1 MIYKMNNMK
10 RLSLAFTALVFCGII
25 VAQTASDSVYVFLD
39 DMADAGI
46 YLPAPPDTASP
57 LFAADFLTWQYGK
70 TIRPTARGK
79 QASDESA
86 FGAEEMCRVYS
97 EAMGLHLS
105 FRTTPA
111 ICRFLLKNTMDGHF
125 ATVKAKEKYMRKR
138 PFAQMNEHTWGQ
150 YDDEAFLRTNGSYPS
165 GHTATGW
172 ATALAAVEI
181 APELQDTILRR
192 GFQYGESR
200 WIVGAHW
207 RSDVEA
213 GYLCASASIARCHAN
228 PLYYQELE
236 AARAE
241 YRLLK
246 GYTSNL
252 LPSMDSIGVPDGL
265 RILEKPVDSASYRY
279 YGDIVATYLA
289 MSASTPAQKAQAV
302 AGGPVDTKAL
312 MAYFSPALP
321 KNIDKKHNPEL
332 FALLDYAIMNLS
344 KSSRSI
350 KRRHFRLRPYLQ
362 LGVPSLIPGD
372 EEVLRK
378 SSSYPSGH
386 SSRGWGVALILTEL
400 YPDSQNAILSTGY
413 EFGYN
418 RVVAGYHYA
427 SDVQAGRLVASY
439 TIARLHSDPEFMRL
453 LELARLEVAKKH

>member
-10 RLSLAFTALVFCGII
+10 RLFLAFTALVFSGII

-57 LFAADFLTWQYGK
+57 LFATDFLTWQYGK

-79 QASDESA
+79 QSSDESA

-97 EAMGLHLS
+97 QALGINLS
-105 FRTTPA
+105 LQTTPA

-138 PFAQMNEHTWGQ
+138 PFAQMNEHTWGK

-213 GYLCASASIARCHAN
+213 GYLCASASVARCHAN
-228 PLYYQELE
+228 PLYYTELD

-241 YRLLK
+241 YRRIK
-246 GYTSNL
+246 GYKSSE
-252 LPSMDSIGVPDGL
+252 LPTLDSIGLPDGI

-279 YGDIVATYLA
+279 YGDIVASYLA
-289 MSASTPAQKAQAV
+289 FSTSTPEQKQMAA
-302 AGGPVDTKAL
+302 AGGPTGTSDL
-312 MAYFSPALP
+312 MLYFSPAFPQELNK
-321 KNIDKKHNPEL
+321 KNNPEL
-332 FALLDYAIMNLS
+332 YALLDYTLKQLAV
-344 KSSRSI
+344 SSRSV
-350 KRRHFRLRPYLQ
+350 KHRHFRLRPYLQ
-362 LGVPSLIPGD
+362 LGINTLIPGD
-372 EEVLRK
+372 EKKLRH

-386 SSRGWGVALILTEL
+386 STRGWGVALVLTEL
-400 YPDSQNAILSTGY
+400 FPEYQNQILSKGFEY
-413 EFGYN
+413 GYN

-427 SDVQAGRLVASY
+427 SDVQAGRLVAAY
-439 TIARLHSDPEFMRL
+439 TIARLHSDPEFLRL
-453 LELARLEVAKKH
+453 LNAAKK